1 MLNFCNNTK
10 KILFYASINEIP
22 TETWEELNCK
32 SNLYFSP
39 EYLISLEKNNPQIS
53 FFYIVLVDENQK
65 PIAFSSIQIVDFLI
79 DTHPNNT
86 NNYIE
91 NLKKIVRK
99 FLFPEEKPFKILVC
113 GNTFV
118 SGEHGIF
125 IKKNQDKKKVVK
137 ELTKGIL
144 RLVNSDEKLNKDIR
158 IFLLKDFVNE
168 SLFITDELKEF
179 NYYSLNV
186 EPNMAMSINKE
197 WLNFDDYLASMKTKF
212 RVKARKAIKQSSDLR
227 IEEVT
232 LKNIENQLPQMTFL
246 YKKVA
251 DNASFNFGHFNLE
264 TYQTLKEN
272 LDKNYILKTY
282 WLEDKIVGFISG
294 IINQK
299 SLDAHFVGIDYEL
312 NREYAIY
319 QKMLYDYIE
328 IGIKNSVQ
336 TINFGRTASEIKSSV
351 GAIPQ
356 ELTIYIRHKRSL
368 KNKLLKLFLQQIQPT
383 PFNQKYPFKNP
394 KIDENS

>member
-1 MLNFCNNTK
+1 
-10 KILFYASINEIP
+10 
-22 TETWEELNCK
+22 
-32 SNLYFSP
+32 
-39 EYLISLEKNNPQIS
+39 
-53 FFYIVLVDENQK
+53 
-65 PIAFSSIQIVDFLI
+65 
-79 DTHPNNT
+79 
-86 NNYIE
+86 
-91 NLKKIVRK
+91 
-99 FLFPEEKPFKILVC
+99 
-113 GNTFV
+113 
-118 SGEHGIF
+118 
-125 IKKNQDKKKVVK
+125 
-137 ELTKGIL
+137 
-144 RLVNSDEKLNKDIR
+144 
-158 IFLLKDFVNE
+158 
-168 SLFITDELKEF
+168 
-179 NYYSLNV
+179 
-186 EPNMAMSINKE
+186 MAMSINKE

-328 IGIKNSVQ
+328 IGIKNSVE

>member
-10 KILFYASINEIP
+10 KILFYDSINEIP

-79 DTHPNNT
+79 DTPPNNT

-125 IKKNQDKKKVVK
+125 IKKNQDKKKAVK

-227 IEEVT
+227 VEEVT

-383 PFNQKYPFKNP
+383 PFNQKYPFKIHE
-394 KIDENS
+394 KDENS

>member
-144 RLVNSDEKLNKDIR
+144 RLVNSDENFSKIEDRFLSAFSFSNFILADFSAGINLLSFVIR
-158 IFLLKDFVNE
+158 SIIRVL
-168 SLFITDELKEF
+168 SLSIPLVF
-179 NYYSLNV
+179 SL
-186 EPNMAMSINKE
+186 
-197 WLNFDDYLASMKTKF
+197 
-212 RVKARKAIKQSSDLR
+212 
-227 IEEVT
+227 
-232 LKNIENQLPQMTFL
+232 
-246 YKKVA
+246 
-251 DNASFNFGHFNLE
+251 
-264 TYQTLKEN
+264 
-272 LDKNYILKTY
+272 
-282 WLEDKIVGFISG
+282 
-294 IINQK
+294 
-299 SLDAHFVGIDYEL
+299 
-312 NREYAIY
+312 
-319 QKMLYDYIE
+319 
-328 IGIKNSVQ
+328 
-336 TINFGRTASEIKSSV
+336 
-351 GAIPQ
+351 
-356 ELTIYIRHKRSL
+356 
-368 KNKLLKLFLQQIQPT
+368 
-383 PFNQKYPFKNP
+383 
-394 KIDENS
+394 